1 MSAKAEVTLPHGQSL
16 ATICCPVC
24 GTTLLSEEVEESCP
38 HLLYVH
44 TDLVGDFS
52 YQAPVVEALLAELD
66 DDARFD
72 TCWSEWLSERLGEP
86 SMLHLALNESGMAC
100 GPVFS
105 QLLIGFDL
113 AAESLG
119 EC

>member
-1 MSAKAEVTLPHGQSL
+1 MSAKAELSLPHGQSL

-44 TDLVGDFS
+44 IDLVGDFS
-52 YQAPVVEALLAELD
+52 FKAPVVEEQLATLSD
-66 DDARFD
+66 DEYYGVR
-72 TCWSEWLSERLGEP
+72 WSEWLPERLAEP
-86 SMLHLALNESGMAC
+86 SVLHLALNESGMAC
-100 GPVFS
+100 GPVYS

-113 AAESLG
+113 AAGALE
-119 EC
+119 ED

>member
-1 MSAKAEVTLPHGQSL
+1 MSAKAELSMPDGLSL
-16 ATICCPVC
+16 ATIHCPVC
-24 GTTLLSEEVEESCP
+24 GTILLSEDAEGTCP

-44 TDLVGDFS
+44 IDLVGEFT
-52 YQAPVVEALLAELD
+52 QLAPAVEELIEALSEEERD
-66 DDARFD
+66 DV
-72 TCWSEWLSERLGEP
+72 CWSEFLPERLAEP

-113 AAESLG
+113 AAGLSD
-119 EC
+119 